1 MSKIILPNEILNI
14 ILNHY
19 WQFKFKEVLIE
30 LIEPFIIEKKLIH
43 FLNTYCFTKNL
54 IQKNHIKYYIFCN
67 NKIKD
72 LQKNKINKFI
82 CKLNNLKLYFCFSQD
97 IIHTFNHIHQD
108 LIYIMIFSISISNYY
123 RFLVYYDFIRV
134 SNLLHSKTYIV

>member
-82 CKLNNLKLYFCFSQD
+82 CKLNNLKLKFCFSENSLQVFKN
-97 IIHTFNHIHQD
+97 IHED
-108 LIYIMIFSISISNYY
+108 LIYMMLFSISNSNYY
-123 RFLVYYDFIRV
+123 RFLVYHEFLNL
-134 SNLLHSKTYIV
+134 SNQLKSNSLL